1 MHNAFIGPVFLIAAR
16 TSMILTVIFTCFI
29 FSGGVPLLNIIGF
42 LALFVI
48 YWTDKFLIL
57 RHYRKPPIYSH
68 HIYSSAIKAMP
79 LCVFFHSC
87 VSLYAYGCPNVF
99 PKGFVD
105 RTKIIHLLM

>member
-1 MHNAFIGPVFLIAAR
+1 MHNAFIGPIFVIASR

-29 FSGGVPLLNIIGF
+29 FSGGIPLLNIIGF

-57 RHYRKPPIYSH
+57 RHYRKPPQYSH

-99 PKGFVD
+99 PKDFV
-105 RTKIIHLLM
+105 